1 MITLRQIV
9 KSIGLI
15 VFIINCLSGFSQQEN
30 TKSLSEKVTDNARLY
45 NNNLDSAY
53 AELDGLIGQAVL
65 AQDTMSELTLLER
78 KCRYFYQKN
87 QLENMIEASENLEEK
102 ADRYHDL
109 YAQSMANVYLSEAY
123 SINQLFDKALIHL
136 GKAYEILSKDNSKN
150 KEIVLAKSN
159 VLNSFA
165 NVYLDMGEPEK
176 AVAKL
181 MQGIK
186 KYEDLEDISDII
198 RFQYLN
204 YSNIATAYS
213 LYNLDSAEF
222 FASKSIEIKPS
233 NIDDDKIMV
242 TNYLVLGRV
251 YKERKEI
258 QTAISYYQKAL
269 QISQKTG
276 DQLNLRSIYT
286 DLVDLYNQTGNND
299 SVIHF
304 DNKLKELE
312 IQNLQTKYSSLQMII
327 DKDQQPEKKNLTNVW
342 LIFTLLMI
350 VLGSIFLIIYLIK
363 KKQKRPPLPPQDIY
377 NSLIELVKKNDPGF
391 LFAFEQAHPE
401 FSLRLLEINPQL
413 SKPEIEFCA
422 LLKLNLS
429 TKEIA
434 RLKFIETRTVQNK
447 KYRIRKRLN
456 IPGSND
462 IYNWFGAI

>member
-15 VFIINCLSGFSQQEN
+15 VFIISCLSCFSQSGSN
-30 TKSLSEKVTDNARLY
+30 NSLNEKVINNARLF
-45 NNNLDSAY
+45 NHNLDSAY

-65 AQDTMSELTLLER
+65 ANDTMSELTLLER

-87 QLENMIEASENLEEK
+87 QLENMIEASENLEER

-136 GKAYEILSKDNSKN
+136 GKAYEILEKDNSKN
-150 KEIVLAKSN
+150 KKIVLAKSN

-186 KYEDLEDISDII
+186 KYEVLEDISDII

-213 LYNLDSAEF
+213 FYNLDSAEF
-222 FASKSIEIKPS
+222 FALKSIEIKPS

-251 YKERKEI
+251 YKEKNEF

-269 QISQKTG
+269 QICGKTG
-276 DQLNLRSIYT
+276 EQLNLRGIYT

-299 SVIHF
+299 SVILF

-350 VLGSIFLIIYLIK
+350 VLGSFFLIIYLIK

-377 NSLIELVKKNDPGF
+377 NSLIELVKNNDPGF
-391 LFAFEQAHPE
+391 LFAFEQAYPE
-401 FSLRLLEINPQL
+401 FSSRLLEINPQL

-447 KYRIRKRLN
+447 KYRIRKRFN
-456 IPGSND
+456 IPTSVD